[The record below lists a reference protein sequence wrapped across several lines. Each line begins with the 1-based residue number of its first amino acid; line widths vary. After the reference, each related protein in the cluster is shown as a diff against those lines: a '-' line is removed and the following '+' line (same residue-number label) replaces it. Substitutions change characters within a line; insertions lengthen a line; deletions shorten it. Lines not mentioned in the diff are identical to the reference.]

1 MNQIDKKSS
10 LVKVALAIACF
21 AACILLSQFWLS
33 GLRLDLTQQKIYS
46 FSDGTQKIVA
56 NLQQDVAITLFFSAK
71 ASKDLTALRSYALS
85 VQELLA
91 EYELLSKGRLTV
103 SIIDPEPFS
112 EDEDLAAEF
121 GLQAVPLGDGTEI
134 YFGLSAQ
141 NSAGEEGIIAFL
153 QPDKEAFLEYQVSE
167 LIYRLGQTHSPV
179 VGLMSALDMR
189 GGFDMQSGGSTPPWV
204 VYDQLDE
211 LFDMRW
217 VDEKLQDLDKD
228 LELLILVQPG
238 VLDDNSL
245 YELDQFV
252 MKGGKLLVFVDP
264 KAESQ
269 ANAPQVANA
278 DGSSLARLFTNWGI
292 EYNPE
297 QVLTDDKYAMTIAMG
312 QNQPPLRHLG
322 LLGVQQDSLSSQE
335 VATADLEMIN
345 FASAGVIR
353 QQEGFDHIQFDA
365 LAWSSEQAQTVPLQQ
380 YQTISDPS
388 QLSANFT
395 ASGESYVLAARLS
408 GQANS
413 VFDQKPASSVYD
425 APHVSETEQLNVIVV
440 ADTDVLTDRLWVQ
453 VQNFF
458 GQRIQQPWADNGAFV
473 TNVVEQFLGS
483 SDLISI
489 RSRGRFTR
497 PFTVV
502 QDIQHQAQ
510 TAYQEHEQALQQ
522 QLQDTEQQLALLEQQ
537 REEESL
543 TLSPA
548 QEQAIEDFQQQK
560 LHIRKALREV
570 RHELDKDIEA
580 LGGRLKLINIVVLP
594 ALLTL
599 MLMLVARV
607 RLRRH

>member
-1 MNQIDKKSS
+1 MNHPDKKSS

-91 EYELLSKGRLTV
+91 EYVLLSKGKLTV
-103 SIIDPEPFS
+103 NIIDPEPFS
-112 EDEDLAAEF
+112 EEEDLAAEF
-121 GLQAVPLGDGTEI
+121 GLQAVPLGDGTEV

-179 VGLMSALDMR
+179 VGLMSTLDMR

-204 VYDQLDE
+204 IYDQLDE

-264 KAESQ
+264 RAESQ
-269 ANAPQVANA
+269 TGAPQVANDA
-278 DGSSLARLFTNWGI
+278 DSSLAKLFSNWGI
-292 EYNPE
+292 EYSSE

-365 LAWSSEQAQTVPLQQ
+365 LAWSSEQAQTIPLQQ
-380 YQTISDPS
+380 YQGISEPS
-388 QLSANFT
+388 QLSASFI

-413 VFDQKPASSVYD
+413 VFAQKPDSSVYD

-453 VQNFF
+453 VQSFF

-537 REEESL
+537 REEDSL

-548 QEQAIEDFQQQK
+548 QEQALEDFQQQK

-594 ALLTL
+594 ILLTL

-607 RLRRH
+607 RLRRR

>member
-425 APHVSETEQLNVIVV
+425 SPHVSETEQLNVIVV

-453 VQNFF
+453 VQSFF

>member
-580 LGGRLKLINIVVLP
+580 LGSRLKLINIVVLP

-599 MLMLVARV
+599 MLMLVVRV

>member
-1 MNQIDKKSS
+1 MNHTDKKSS

-21 AACILLSQFWLS
+21 AGCILLSQIWLS

-91 EYELLSKGRLTV
+91 EYVLLSKGRLTV
-103 SIIDPEPFS
+103 NIIDPEPFS

-121 GLQAVPLGDGTEI
+121 GLQAVPLGNGTEV

-269 ANAPQVANA
+269 AGAPQVAKG
-278 DGSSLARLFTNWGI
+278 DSSLARLFNNWGI

-297 QVLTDDKYAMTIAMG
+297 QVLTDDDYAMTIAMG

-365 LAWSSEQAQTVPLQQ
+365 LAWSSDQAQTIPLQQ
-380 YQTISDPS
+380 YQGISDPS
-388 QLSANFT
+388 QLSASFA

-408 GQANS
+408 GQASS
-413 VFDQKPASSVYD
+413 VFAQKPETSVYD
-425 APHVSETEQLNVIVV
+425 GPHVSETKQLNIIVV

-453 VQNFF
+453 VQSFF

-483 SDLISI
+483 SDLINI

-537 REEESL
+537 REEDSL

-548 QEQAIEDFQQQK
+548 QEQALEDFQQQK
-560 LHIRKALREV
+560 LHIRRALREV

-594 ALLTL
+594 VLLTL

-607 RLRRH
+607 RLRRR